1 MEFGPITFLAPLAL
15 FGLLSLPII
24 WWIMRITPPKPIE
37 QIFPPLRL
45 LMDVKK
51 EEETPQSTPIWL
63 LLFRLLLAAILSI
76 ALAKPILFQR
86 ADNTS
91 RPLVMVIDDG
101 WAAAGNWNAVL
112 REAEDQIEQ
121 MISENKKVA
130 LLSSVDTGATN
141 TEGFIPA
148 TQALT
153 QIKKLRP
160 KPLIPDRNKIAEALK
175 NIDISQANT
184 VWLSDGVDYGQTDM
198 LRRKLQQSK
207 SQNIYLPTSEFSPI
221 LAGASVETANG
232 FRSHW
237 SRLDANSLR
246 NVTVGAYNP
255 QGRITGR
262 AALSFAPG
270 QQNAEADFDLPAEL
284 RRQISQLKIEELSS
298 AGSTVL
304 FDDSWGRPLV
314 GLLAGSDANAQPLL
328 SEWHFIEKALNPN
341 ADIYKGDLEQLLAV
355 SPSIIIMSD
364 RARNDS
370 QELITFVEEGGL
382 LIRFAGPK
390 LAKRKDA
397 LIPVALREG
406 DRDLGGAL
414 AWEDPQSFESF
425 AKESPF
431 FGLNI
436 DENITV
442 KKQLMAQPGNDT
454 DIHTWARLKDG
465 SPVITSAPRG
475 LGRIVLFHVTAGPE
489 WSELPLS
496 GLYVQM
502 LKRILPLAR
511 SSTAPSQS
519 TNAAWVAENTLDGFG
534 VLAAAPPNTL
544 SIENELFDKTAI
556 SATHLPG
563 LYRQGIRRKALNTV
577 KDPSRYTQLDA
588 GNLKQTSYEAR
599 KPKSLMGF
607 LLGLAALLIA
617 ADVIFALIAS
627 GRLRFSS
634 RGTTQVVVLTL
645 AMVLSFPEHSHAQ
658 SPEQNDALD
667 LHLAYVITGNSQID
681 RMSKS
686 GLEGLAIELTRRTT
700 IEPKGVRG
708 IDINTDDLDFY
719 PFLYWPVSRDVEPLS
734 DAASKA
740 LNAYMASGGTI
751 VFDTQDQDRQK
762 LLGFETHPGM
772 AIISKSLDI
781 PRLSIP
787 SKDHVIT
794 KSFYLLQV
802 FAGRW
807 ADGKIWLEAAN
818 QRTSRDGVSSVV
830 VGSND
835 WAAAWA
841 KDDMGRSIAVIETDI
856 PRQREM
862 AFRFGVN
869 LTMYALAGNY
879 KGDQVHAATLIKRL
893 GGTEQQIR
901 QTPDNGVLSPQGE
914 SNQPG
919 EKP

>member
-1 MEFGPITFLAPLAL
+1 NE
-15 FGLLSLPII
+15 
-24 WWIMRITPPKPIE
+24 
-37 QIFPPLRL
+37 
-45 LMDVKK
+45 
-51 EEETPQSTPIWL
+51 
-63 LLFRLLLAAILSI
+63 
-76 ALAKPILFQR
+76 
-86 ADNTS
+86 
-91 RPLVMVIDDG
+91 
-101 WAAAGNWNAVL
+101 
-112 REAEDQIEQ
+112 
-121 MISENKKVA
+121 
-130 LLSSVDTGATN
+130 
-141 TEGFIPA
+141 
-148 TQALT
+148 
-153 QIKKLRP
+153 
-160 KPLIPDRNKIAEALK
+160 
-175 NIDISQANT
+175 
-184 VWLSDGVDYGQTDM
+184 
-198 LRRKLQQSK
+198 LQHSK
-207 SQNIYLPTSEFSPI
+207 SQKIYLPSSEFSPI
-221 LAGASVETANG
+221 LAGLSVETANG
-232 FRSHW
+232 FRSQWH
-237 SRLDANSLR
+237 RLNTGSLR

-255 QGRITGR
+255 QGRIIGR
-262 AALSFAPG
+262 AALNFAPG
-270 QQNAEADFDLPAEL
+270 QRDAEANFDLPAEL
-284 RRQISQLKIEELSS
+284 RRQISLLKIEEQSS

-341 ADIYKGDLEQLLAV
+341 ADIYKGDLDQLLAV

-370 QELITFVEEGGL
+370 PELVTFVEEGGL

-414 AWEDPQSFESF
+414 AWEDPQSFDAF
-425 AKESPF
+425 PKESPF

-496 GLYVQM
+496 GLYVHM

-519 TNAAWVAENTLDGFG
+519 TDAAWVAENTLDGFG
-534 VLAAAPPNTL
+534 VLGPAPPNAL
-544 SIENELFDKTAI
+544 SIENETFDKTAL
-556 SATHLPG
+556 SVNHLPG

-577 KDPSRYTQLDA
+577 KDPSRYTQLKA
-588 GNLKQTSYEAR
+588 GNLQPISYEAR

-607 LLGLAALLIA
+607 LLAFAALLIA

-627 GRLRFSS
+627 GRLRFSPRMITHS
-634 RGTTQVVVLTL
+634 IVVLCVL
-645 AMVLSFPEHSHAQ
+645 GLSFPSDSHAQ
-658 SPEQNDALD
+658 SPKNNDALD
-667 LHLAYVITGNSQID
+667 LHLAYVITGNPQID
-681 RMSKS
+681 RMSKA
-686 GLEGLAIELTRRTT
+686 GLEGLATELTRRTT

-719 PFLYWPVSRDVEPLS
+719 PFLYWPVPRDMKPLS
-734 DAASKA
+734 DAASHS

-772 AIISKSLDI
+772 AMISKSLDI
-781 PRLSIP
+781 PRLAVP

-794 KSFYLLQV
+794 KSFYLL
-802 FAGRW
+802 
-807 ADGKIWLEAAN
+807 
-818 QRTSRDGVSSVV
+818 
-830 VGSND
+830 
-835 WAAAWA
+835 
-841 KDDMGRSIAVIETDI
+841 
-856 PRQREM
+856 
-862 AFRFGVN
+862 
-869 LTMYALAGNY
+869 
-879 KGDQVHAATLIKRL
+879 
-893 GGTEQQIR
+893 
-901 QTPDNGVLSPQGE
+901 
-914 SNQPG
+914 
-919 EKP
+919 